1 MNRRE
6 HLLDI
11 LGEECGEV
19 HKVASKIMRFAY
31 DEKKREWLQAEY
43 NEVLALIEML
53 ADDGIVVY
61 RHQHL
66 IDAKKEKVEKFL
78 LESKALGTLDE

>member
-19 HKVASKIMRFAY
+19 HKVASKIMRFGLDAN
-31 DEKKREWLQAEY
+31 KRDWLQAEY
-43 NEVLALIEML
+43 NEVLAMIEML
-53 ADDGIVVY
+53 ADEGIVVY
-61 RHQHL
+61 KQPLL
-66 IDAKKEKVEKFL
+66 IQAKKDKVEAML
-78 LESKALGTLDE
+78 LESKALGTLNE